1 MRGKI
6 VPLPGLKGEVE
17 LRQTVV
23 PKAEA
28 PIGKNNYQLRPQG
41 QLVEDYVD
49 SAGNVLLRKY
59 FDIKKESADYPHGCR
74 FAGREVKSF
83 NQQEAFS
90 PDAGNDAARS
100 GQLAFIVDKNKA
112 WKDFVCSQPA
122 QRMNCT
128 VSAVIHSHHQ
138 LLNGGIKAYRH
149 LLEQPQLVDRLI
161 VPPTNNGK
169 IYSKR
174 GSPALALW
182 SSPTIWM
189 TAKFR
194 LTRKRS
200 PQKRSFTARY
210 SEEKQH
216 LTLFNAF
223 RKVSAQRPD
232 ARLHTYGVG
241 PLRRKT

>member
-1 MRGKI
+1 
-6 VPLPGLKGEVE
+6 
-17 LRQTVV
+17 
-23 PKAEA
+23 
-28 PIGKNNYQLRPQG
+28 
-41 QLVEDYVD
+41 
-49 SAGNVLLRKY
+49 
-59 FDIKKESADYPHGCR
+59 
-74 FAGREVKSF
+74 
-83 NQQEAFS
+83 
-90 PDAGNDAARS
+90 
-100 GQLAFIVDKNKA
+100 
-112 WKDFVCSQPA
+112 
-122 QRMNCT
+122 MNCT

-138 LLNGGIKAYRH
+138 LLNGGIKASYRH

-161 VPPTNNGK
+161 VLTDEQWQDLQQEG
-169 IYSKR
+169 I
-174 GSPALALW
+174 PALALW

-241 PLRRKT
+241 PLRRKLSDQVKAWGLEDVIKSTDLPRILLPFIDTLAVRSSVQIRRGNLCRRSRPWSTARR